1 MQGGK
6 RRRAPR
12 VAPGAW
18 IAEGAP
24 EPWLK
29 KAVDA
34 VDADPYALHADD
46 AMVRLGVGK
55 NMVSSIRHWGLAT
68 GMLAEGSARRGS
80 RSRPLAPTDLGRL
93 LFLDGGWDPFLEDPG
108 TLWLLHWQLASRPE
122 PATTWWWVF
131 NQYPGTI
138 FSAPRVERAET
149 STRCVPTFIDEAMAS
164 GATPPTCSARPGTVG
179 RNAGSTTP
187 DVLL

>member
-1 MQGGK
+1 MTI
-6 RRRAPR
+6 AAR
-12 VAPGAW
+12 VSFSGHETFPFRYT
-18 IAEGAP
+18 
-24 EPWLK
+24 WLK

-34 VDADPYALHADD
+34 VDAEPYALHADD

-80 RSRPLAPTDLGRL
+80 RIRPLAPTDLGRS

-122 PATTWWWVF
+122 PATTWYGGEAAGRRARKTAR
-131 NQYPGTI
+131 NPPGRY
-138 FSAPRVERAET
+138 AGRAG
-149 STRCVPTFIDEAMAS
+149 R
-164 GATPPTCSARPGTVG
+164 GATRNGYRATPINSQRRARRPGE
-179 RNAGSTTP
+179 RIS
-187 DVLL
+187 